1 MPCFFRAR
9 RYDEAIRESQQA
21 LDLDPNFVNAYWWQ
35 GLAYAGKHDFPKAIM
50 CLTKAISLNDG
61 PLFRSL
67 LGHVY
72 GRAGERPKALR
83 ILEESRCSPKQR
95 FVSPMDFAVVYAG
108 LGDADSTFQWLE
120 KAYQTRS
127 RNPRVAAAY
136 FDSVRSDPRYA
147 DLMNVWAYRSR
158 PAERSARGASR
169 KSTQEA
175 ARSMILR
182 RLTLQPRTAS

>member
-1 MPCFFRAR
+1 M
-9 RYDEAIRESQQA
+9 
-21 LDLDPNFVNAYWWQ
+21 
-35 GLAYAGKHDFPKAIM
+35 
-50 CLTKAISLNDG
+50 NDG
-61 PLFRSL
+61 PCSGRFWAMSMDGPATRRRPSTSL
-67 LGHVY
+67 DDLT
-72 GRAGERPKALR
+72 RCCPERD
-83 ILEESRCSPKQR
+83 I
-95 FVSPMDFAVVYAG
+95 VSPVNFAIAYAG
-108 LGDADSTFQWLE
+108 LGDADLTFQWLE

-127 RNPRVAAAY
+127 AGVRELASMC
-136 FDSVRSDPRYA
+136 FDSVRSDPRYP